1 MQRRKKEIV
10 LYVCIITLLTL
21 SALGAL
27 SFRRIDFYVPAIIL
41 LLAGSVL
48 AFLKIFQ
55 IDLSDAPRKAGPILS
70 NVYLFLWFLYASDMI
85 KGNWIFYAFPAA
97 VGIDF
102 LIKGILEYRKRV
114 TSR

>member
-1 MQRRKKEIV
+1 MQRRKKEFAS
-10 LYVCIITLLTL
+10 YVCIITLLTL

-55 IDLSDAPRKAGPILS
+55 IDLSDAPRKAGPILF
-70 NVYLFLWFLYASDMI
+70 NVYLLLWFLYASDAI

-102 LIKGILEYRKRV
+102 LIKGILEYRR
-114 TSR
+114 TRS

>member
-1 MQRRKKEIV
+1 MKRRKEFA

-27 SFRRIDFYVPAIIL
+27 SSRLIDFYVPAIIL

-55 IDLSDAPRKAGPILS
+55 IDLSDAPRKAGPILF
-70 NVYLFLWFLYASDMI
+70 NVYLLLWFLYASDAI
-85 KGNWIFYAFPAA
+85 KGSWIFYAFPAA

-114 TSR
+114 TS